1 MQTSAFVRRAAGGL
15 GLGLITAGLAAL
27 PSPAQAN
34 PAGTALVINE
44 VYGGGGNNNADLN
57 ADYVELYNPTAA
69 SISLSGLSIQYRSAT
84 GSAATNG
91 TAALTGSVPAGKTF
105 LIQTSTAGSNGSAI
119 PAPDVTVTG
128 VNMGASAGQVFLVD
142 GTTSITPSPATGNM
156 TSDSRIVDMVGVGST
171 STSFETAPAPGMSV
185 TTSVSRT
192 AGVDTNNN
200 SADFTA
206 GDQTPTASG
215 GGVVEPPPEPVE
227 VSIAEIQGTGAAS
240 PLVDDPVVTEGV
252 VTAAFPTGGFNGFY
266 IQTGGE
272 DTTPGASD
280 GIFVYEPGFA
290 ATIEVGDSVEVEG
303 TVKEFSS
310 LTEIDATEVT
320 ELSQPLPPAV
330 PNTVLPGTDCALPGD
345 ECLTGAELDA
355 AREEFEGEAFQPTTP
370 MTVTDSYDFG
380 ATSSSFFGEIGIAA
394 ASDIPLVTPTE
405 VIDAQ
410 DTEAI
415 ADRTAYNT
423 AHLVVLDDG
432 SSANY
437 WNTSNTAGAQD
448 QPVPWLTKDHT
459 VRVGADV
466 TFDEPVVLDY
476 RFGWKLQPQRQVVG
490 EPTGLVTFEQ
500 DRPAAPAAV
509 GGDLKLATFNVLNY
523 FTTFGGDVPGCT
535 AYVDRDD
542 NPIATRSCS
551 GSNGPRGA
559 WDQVNFERQQTKIV
573 NAINTMDAD
582 IVSLEELENSKSV
595 DGANRD
601 EALAALVAALND
613 DAGTQRWSFVPS
625 PAVVPAS
632 EDVIR
637 NAFIYDPTTVAPVGE
652 SEIHDVSAFDNAR
665 DPLAQLFKPKAGT
678 SDQAFAVI
686 VNHFKSKGSGVDDGT
701 GQGNA
706 NPDRVAQA
714 TALTEFANSF
724 AAARGTDKVFLTGD
738 FNAYS
743 MEDPVQVIEAAGFT
757 SLEST
762 DDPAEESYSFA
773 GTSGSLDHVFAN
785 AAAKAMVTGVDLWE
799 INANESVFYQYSR
812 YNYIGTDLYTPE
824 VFASSDHNPE
834 VVGIKVPVKPEPASV
849 TVTAKVTPQVV
860 VVDRTE
866 AMVHATVTDTSSKPV
881 TGTVE
886 IREGNVLLASGPVS
900 GGVANVKLPA
910 FTTTGQHT
918 LTVRYLDG
926 TAVRAEQTVAVTVL
940 RAASDIR
947 VLKAKAVQGKKGVL
961 KVAVRDSDLGA
972 AEGKVRV
979 KVAGKWRSARLDDGR
994 VKVKLPAFA
1003 KPGTKRIVVAYAGSS
1018 SVERDRK
1025 VVKLRVKRR

>member
-27 PSPAQAN
+27 PTSPASA
-34 PAGTALVINE
+34 ALADHLVVNE
-44 VYGGGGNNNADLN
+44 AYGGGGNSGATWTNDFI
-57 ADYVELYNPTAA
+57 ELYNPTDAP
-69 SISLSGLSIQYRSAT
+69 ISLAGLSVQYRSSGGT
-84 GSAATNG
+84 GTGFTN
-91 TAALTGSVPAGKTF
+91 LTGSVAAKSYFLVQQAAGSGGSTA
-105 LIQTSTAGSNGSAI
+105 LPTPDATGSLAMSGTAGSVALVTGTGTVTPSTANTIDLVGWGSA
-119 PAPDVTVTG
+119 T
-128 VNMGASAGQVFLVD
+128 LRE
-142 GTTSITPSPATGNM
+142 GTA
-156 TSDSRIVDMVGVGST
+156 
-171 STSFETAPAPGMSV
+171 APGTSN
-185 TTSVSRT
+185 TTSVSRKVT
-192 AGVDTNNN
+192 GDDTDDNSVDFAAGAPTPTN
-200 SADFTA
+200 SAGETA
-206 GDQTPTASG
+206 PPTG
-215 GGVVEPPPEPVE
+215 GGADPEE
-227 VSIAEIQGTGAAS
+227 VTIAEIQGTGAAS

-290 ATIEVGDSVEVEG
+290 GTIEVGDSVEVEG
-303 TVKEFSS
+303 VVKEFSS

-405 VIDAQ
+405 VVDAQ

-415 ADRTAYNT
+415 AARTAYNT
-423 AHLVVLDDG
+423 AHLVILDDG

-523 FTTFGGDVPGCT
+523 FTTFGGNVPGCT
-535 AYVDRDD
+535 AFVDRDD

-559 WDQVNFERQQTKIV
+559 WDQVNFERQQAKIV

-637 NAFIYDPTTVAPVGE
+637 SAFIYDPTTVATVGE

-665 DPLAQLFKPKAGT
+665 DPLAQLFKPKSGT

-714 TALTEFANSF
+714 TALTEFASTF

-834 VVGIKVPVKPEPASV
+834 VVGIKIPVKPEPAPV
-849 TVTAKVTPQVV
+849 KVTAKVTPQVV

-866 AMVHATVTDTSSKPV
+866 ATVHATVTRGSTPV
-881 TGTVE
+881 SGTIEV
-886 IREGNVLLASGPVS
+886 REGGSVLASGSVS
-900 GGVANVKLPA
+900 GGGVANVKLPA
-910 FTTTGQHT
+910 FTSTGDHL

-926 TAVRAEQTVAVTVL
+926 TSVLAEEAVTVTVL

-947 VLKAKAVQGKKGVL
+947 VLRKKAVQGKKGVL
-961 KVAVRDSDLGA
+961 KIAVDDSDLGA
-972 AEGKVRV
+972 AVGKVRV
-979 KVAGKWRSARLDDGR
+979 KVNGTWRTARLEDGKA
-994 VKVKLPAFA
+994 KVRLPAFA
-1003 KPGTKRIVVAYAGSS
+1003 KAGMKRVVVAYKGSS
-1018 SVERDRK
+1018 SVEGDRQ

>member
-27 PSPAQAN
+27 PTSPASA
-34 PAGTALVINE
+34 ALATHLVVNE
-44 VYGGGGNNNADLN
+44 AYGGGGNSGATWTNDFI
-57 ADYVELYNPTAA
+57 ELYNPTDAP
-69 SISLSGLSIQYRSAT
+69 ISLAGLSVQYRSSGGT
-84 GSAATNG
+84 GTG
-91 TAALTGSVPAGKTF
+91 FTDLTGSVAAKSHFLVQEAAGSGGSTA
-105 LIQTSTAGSNGSAI
+105 LPTPDVTGSLAMSGTAGSVALVTGTGTVTPSAANTIDLVGWGSA
-119 PAPDVTVTG
+119 TLREG
-128 VNMGASAGQVFLVD
+128 VA
-142 GTTSITPSPATGNM
+142 
-156 TSDSRIVDMVGVGST
+156 
-171 STSFETAPAPGMSV
+171 APGTSNS
-185 TTSVSRT
+185 TSVSRKI
-192 AGVDTNNN
+192 
-200 SADFTA
+200 A
-206 GDQTPTASG
+206 GDDTDDNSVDFAAGAPSPTNSKGETQPPSG
-215 GGVVEPPPEPVE
+215 GGSDPVE
-227 VSIAEIQGTGAAS
+227 VTIAEIQGTGAES
-240 PLVDDPVVTEGV
+240 QLVDDQVVTEGV

-303 TVKEFSS
+303 VVKEFSS

-320 ELSQPLPPAV
+320 ELSQPLPPVV
-330 PNTVLPGTDCALPGD
+330 PNTALPGTDCALPGD

-410 DTEAI
+410 DTDAI
-415 ADRTAYNT
+415 AARTAYNT
-423 AHLVVLDDG
+423 AHLVILDDG

-437 WNTSNTAGAQD
+437 WNTQNTAGAQD

-466 TFDEPVVLDY
+466 TFDAPVVLDY

-490 EPTGLVTFEQ
+490 KPTGLVTFEQ

-582 IVSLEELENSKSV
+582 IVSLEELENSRSV

-613 DAGTQRWSFVPS
+613 EAGTQRWSFVPS
-625 PAVVPAS
+625 PALVPAS

-637 NAFIYDPTTVAPVGE
+637 SAFIYDPTKVAPVGE
-652 SEIHDVSAFDNAR
+652 SEIHDVIAFDNAR
-665 DPLAQLFKPKAGT
+665 DPLAQVFKPKTGT

-849 TVTAKVTPQVV
+849 TVTARVTPQVV
-860 VVDRTE
+860 VVDRTQ

-926 TAVRAEQTVAVTVL
+926 AAVRAEQTVAVSVL

-972 AEGKVRV
+972 AEGEVRI

-1018 SVERDRK
+1018 SIERDRK